1 MLCLVCTRW
10 VGERCMPDSSM
21 FAGAL
26 MVGDMGMLFSSAW
39 HWDWNTLPI
48 RVRKMLTS
56 WRKSRK
62 VQVMRSGNHSLLGN
76 AKEMGFV

>member
-1 MLCLVCTRW
+1 
-10 VGERCMPDSSM
+10 
-21 FAGAL
+21 